1 MIKYL
6 LLKINHYATAL
17 TSWSW
22 TKLYKNRNS
31 IGYKNDKKH

>member
-1 MIKYL
+1 MKQIILFIYNWSTK
-6 LLKINHYATAL
+6 L

-31 IGYKNDKKH
+31 IGYKK